1 MKKLSLLILSLLLT
15 LSFSLHSITCYA
27 TGGSVTVNGAS
38 AKAGDEV
45 TVEINASDIKG
56 VNSGSIEVKS
66 LPEGVTVIDGKWSVN
81 SKLSAFDTS
90 SNRGVFALD
99 GKQDIEGNIFKL
111 KLKLGANAKSGD
123 IVCEVRFKDGSAGNP
138 DVAGVENIPGKLTV
152 LSAGEST
159 GEDGKDAGNNAAS
172 GDTENGGTD
181 GEKSQSGENGGDV
194 EGGDNEQLSPI
205 VIALIA
211 VAGTALIAAIVLIIT
226 KKRK

>member
-81 SKLSAFDTS
+81 AKISAFDPTS
-90 SNRGVFALD
+90 TRGVFALD
-99 GKQDIEGNIFKL
+99 EKQDIEGAIFKL
-111 KLKLGANAKSGD
+111 KLKLGASAESGD

-159 GEDGKDAGNNAAS
+159 GEDGKDAGNNDAS

-181 GEKSQSGENGGDV
+181 GENGGNS
-194 EGGDNEQLSPI
+194 EGGDGEDGGNEQLSPI
-205 VIALIA
+205 VIVLIA